1 MTTRAETIANHV
13 NAAGEHLK
21 AAADDPRTDASI
33 DAAMRCLHLAF
44 LECLGGAEC
53 ASPAPAAEGGLR
65 AYKPECDSGDCILP
79 MGHAEDHWDGHGAW
93 PRVSPAA
100 EGPWVVRVLDRDAD
114 ADKTKTRWD
123 AGGGGLSADRTN
135 AVRYAERASAVGAA
149 TWFER
154 AGYIA
159 TVLPLAEAER
169 AETEGPLRTSYPH
182 GAVVAPKP
190 DAAENL
196 SVILRR
202 EECERKAARQA
213 KPAGWVVRLSNGQL
227 RWLWMR
233 ASGAEYEPYATRED
247 AQRIADTTGGEAVP
261 VDAAGNVIE
270 GGVAWEAARSYEEA
284 ERLRAELATWKRTA
298 EQRMERIRSVKAERD
313 DRSARCDAAEAD
325 VARLTKERDT
335 ARAERDTAKAERDKL
350 TTDEAD
356 LRYALR
362 TIAGPLHLRTRP
374 RPCRARRGG
383 CGGVSMGYGIDRGF
397 GYSDS
402 MHGSSAS
409 DLAEEVMRA
418 RQKFPGRR
426 FLLAALTEEVGE
438 LAKAYLQRE
447 GDEAVRKEALQV
459 ACVAMRIYEEGD
471 ETFDDVTAAEAK
483 K

>member
-1 MTTRAETIANHV
+1 MRTYDFSPLWRSTVGFDRLFDLAEMAQRAGEDNYPPYNIERTGEDVRNGRDIDSSDFLTDFGFRGVEFGNWVASDERQKSTNLAYEALHDLASTLGIPPRALSLGGQLGLAFGARGSGRAAAHYEPGKLVINLTKLSGAGTLAHEWGHAFDHYFGTLDTDSGTSGADGITKIGTFTVGATEAGATVEYSADGGTNYCGPGKAHV
-13 NAAGEHLK
+13 FGTEADAQNAAYV
-21 AAADDPRTDASI
+21 
-33 DAAMRCLHLAF
+33 
-44 LECLGGAEC
+44 
-53 ASPAPAAEGGLR
+53 R
-65 AYKPECDSGDCILP
+65 AWGSK
-79 MGHAEDHWDGHGAW
+79 W
-93 PRVSPAA
+93 
-100 EGPWVVRVLDRDAD
+100 
-114 ADKTKTRWD
+114 TR
-123 AGGGGLSADRTN
+123 
-135 AVRYAERASAVGAA
+135 
-149 TWFER
+149 
-154 AGYIA
+154 
-159 TVLPLAEAER
+159 TVL
-169 AETEGPLRTSYPH
+169 
-182 GAVVAPKP
+182 
-190 DAAENL
+190 
-196 SVILRR
+196 
-202 EECERKAARQA
+202 
-213 KPAGWVVRLSNGQL
+213 
-227 RWLWMR
+227 
-233 ASGAEYEPYATRED
+233 
-247 AQRIADTTGGEAVP
+247 P

>member
-1 MTTRAETIANHV
+1 MTTRAETIANHLRQIRGLS
-13 NAAGEHLK
+13 AS
-21 AAADDPRTDASI
+21 DA
-33 DAAMRCLHLAF
+33 RCLHLAF
-44 LECLGGAEC
+44 LECLDGAEC

-100 EGPWVVRVLDRDAD
+100 EGPWVVRGQLSGWAKEIGYSRGPGLSFSPKLHDAHVYDSKADAD
-114 ADKTKTRWD
+114 AD
-123 AGGGGLSADRTN
+123 
-135 AVRYAERASAVGAA
+135 ASEPGA
-149 TWFER
+149 WV
-154 AGYIA
+154 A

-169 AETEGPLRTSYPH
+169 AEAEGPLRTSYPH

-233 ASGAEYEPYATRED
+233 TVASGAEYEPYATRED

>member
-1 MTTRAETIANHV
+1 MERSTRAETIANHLRQIRGLS
-13 NAAGEHLK
+13 AS
-21 AAADDPRTDASI
+21 DA
-33 DAAMRCLHLAF
+33 RCLHLAF

-169 AETEGPLRTSYPH
+169 AEAEGPLRTSYPH

-196 SVILRR
+196 SVFLRR

-233 ASGAEYEPYATRED
+233 TVASGAEYEPYATRED
-247 AQRIADTTGGEAVP
+247 AQRMSNVLDGVVPRTRLEDALAGIAAIIWLNNGPDNHHARFRWLRVAVEKDLGGRFDIVP
-261 VDAAGNVIE
+261 AAPWRFAFIAGLVGLGACLALWRHPARRSLVVATVLALLVLGI
-270 GGVAWEAARSYEEA
+270 GVA
-284 ERLRAELATWKRTA
+284 
-298 EQRMERIRSVKAERD
+298 
-313 DRSARCDAAEAD
+313 
-325 VARLTKERDT
+325 
-335 ARAERDTAKAERDKL
+335 
-350 TTDEAD
+350 
-356 LRYALR
+356 
-362 TIAGPLHLRTRP
+362 IAIL
-374 RPCRARRGG
+374 GG
-383 CGGVSMGYGIDRGF
+383 TPGC
-397 GYSDS
+397 
-402 MHGSSAS
+402 
-409 DLAEEVMRA
+409 
-418 RQKFPGRR
+418 PGRSPR
-426 FLLAALTEEVGE
+426 TSPPRV
-438 LAKAYLQRE
+438 
-447 GDEAVRKEALQV
+447 
-459 ACVAMRIYEEGD
+459 
-471 ETFDDVTAAEAK
+471 
-483 K
+483 